1 LEIISA
7 NEGVPVPS
15 LAEKIDKLFKSIT
28 PGGREYTYDEVA
40 RGCSELSGGTFSKTY
55 IWQLRTGQRD
65 NPTKRHLEALAAFFH
80 VPVAYFFDEDTAER
94 IDTQI
99 ALASAMRNAE
109 VRDIALRAMSM
120 DDAGRASLLRII
132 AEVSGLQSSGAGGGG
147 QQGADRREGGGRQ
160 GGKPG
165 ERKG

>member
-1 LEIISA
+1 
-7 NEGVPVPS
+7 VPS

-28 PGGREYTYDEVA
+28 PGGREYTYEEVA

-65 NPTKRHLEALAAFFH
+65 NPTKRHLEALASYFH
-80 VPVAYFFDEDTAER
+80 VPVAYFFDEDAAER

-132 AEVSGLQSSGAGGGG
+132 AEVSGLQATAAASAETGDGS
-147 QQGADRREGGGRQ
+147 QRV
-160 GGKPG
+160 GKPDDG
-165 ERKG
+165 KTGDGKTGRA